1 MQRGAEIVAMG
12 VERAV
17 TRWYALRQSL
27 LDEIA
32 VLEAQNAR
40 QQEQV
45 QQNTAAVPV
54 VGTDISRQLAEAQ
67 ARLRNLG
74 PCPKVMM
81 G

>member
-1 MQRGAEIVAMG
+1 MG

-17 TRWYALRQSL
+17 TRWYAIRQCL

-32 VLEAQNAR
+32 ALQAQLAQ
-40 QQEQV
+40 QQEQMP
-45 QQNTAAVPV
+45 QNTDGPPV
-54 VGTDISRQLAEAQ
+54 AGTDISRQLAEAQ
-67 ARLRNLG
+67 AKLHNLG

>member
-1 MQRGAEIVAMG
+1 MG

-17 TRWYALRQSL
+17 TRWYALRQYV

-32 VLEAQNAR
+32 VLETQLA
-40 QQEQV
+40 QEQAQV
-45 QQNTAAVPV
+45 LQSTVEPPV

-67 ARLRNLG
+67 AKLRNLG

>member
-1 MQRGAEIVAMG
+1 MG

-17 TRWYALRQSL
+17 TRWYLLRQCL

-32 VLEAQNAR
+32 VLETQLS
-40 QQEQV
+40 QKQEQD
-45 QQNTAAVPV
+45 QQSAGTPPV
-54 VGTDISRQLAEAQ
+54 AEPELSRQLAEAQ
-67 ARLRNLG
+67 TKLRDLG

>member
-1 MQRGAEIVAMG
+1 MG

-17 TRWYALRQSL
+17 TRWYAIRQYL

-32 VLEAQNAR
+32 ALEMQLAQM
-40 QQEQV
+40 QEQA
-45 QQNTAAVPV
+45 QEHTDGPPV
-54 VGTDISRQLAEAQ
+54 AGTEINRQLAEA
-67 ARLRNLG
+67 RTKLRALG

>member
-1 MQRGAEIVAMG
+1 MG

-17 TRWYALRQSL
+17 TRWYALRQYV

-32 VLEAQNAR
+32 VLEAQLA
-40 QQEQV
+40 QEQAQV
-45 QQNTAAVPV
+45 LQSTVEPPV

-67 ARLRNLG
+67 AKLRNLG

>member
-1 MQRGAEIVAMG
+1 MG

-17 TRWYALRQSL
+17 TRWYALRQYL

-32 VLEAQNAR
+32 TLEAQLA
-40 QQEQV
+40 QEQEQV
-45 QQNTAAVPV
+45 LQSTDDPPV

>member
-1 MQRGAEIVAMG
+1 MG

-17 TRWYALRQSL
+17 TRWYAIRQCL

-32 VLEAQNAR
+32 ALEAQLAR

-45 QQNTAAVPV
+45 QQNVEEPPV
-54 VGTDISRQLAEAQ
+54 VGIDISRQLAEAQ
-67 ARLRNLG
+67 TKLRNLG

>member
-1 MQRGAEIVAMG
+1 MG

-17 TRWYALRQSL
+17 TRWYALRQYL

-32 VLEAQNAR
+32 VLEGQLAQ
-40 QQEQV
+40 QQEQKQV
-45 QQNTAAVPV
+45 LQSTVEPPV

-67 ARLRNLG
+67 AKLRNLG

>member
-1 MQRGAEIVAMG
+1 MG

-17 TRWYALRQSL
+17 TRWYLLRQCL

-32 VLEAQNAR
+32 VLEAQLAR
-40 QQEQV
+40 KQEQD
-45 QQNTAAVPV
+45 QQSAGTPPV
-54 VGTDISRQLAEAQ
+54 AELEISRQLAEAQ
-67 ARLRNLG
+67 TKLRDLG